1 MAEKKL
7 KRRLVELIIDE
18 ESERFGVEAISLVE
32 FPAIEENWVFFN
44 KDNFLSLAKLDEE
57 KKTLVGA
64 VLIPDKE
71 IPRYDQELDEEY
83 VVYFSKE
90 TIKQAQEL
98 FMSSLNNNNATYEHK
113 VPIDG
118 LSVVESWIKEDD
130 KFDKSSQYGFNKM
143 PIGTWFVKMKINNEE
158 VWEKVKNKEVRG
170 FSIEGYFTDKLIE
183 ATMHD
188 FKKKKKY
195 QDIESK
201 IAVVGALDGE
211 PLFATI
217 EEAEMYAKLFKNC
230 EGYHEHE
237 VEGVIRYMACT
248 DHSQATEMGKKK
260 KKKKRYTKEDR
271 LSDEDLLDRIRMI
284 IAQDEKDQFEL
295 MKEYITKR
303 ALAKYPWK
311 QCIADMKK
319 KYGEKSAAKICS
331 AIKRGTVKR

>member
-64 VLIPDKE
+64 VLIPEKE
-71 IPRYDQELDEEY
+71 IPRYDQERDEEY
-83 VVYFSKE
+83 VVYFSKD

-98 FMSSLNNNNATYEHK
+98 FMSSLRNNNATYEHK

-118 LSVVESWIKEDD
+118 LSVVESWIKEDE
-130 KFDKSSQYGFNKM
+130 KYDKSSQFGFENM
-143 PIGTWFVKMKINNEE
+143 PTGTWFVKMKVNNNE
-158 VWEKVKNKEVRG
+158 VWEKVKNKEVKG

-183 ATMHD
+183 AS
-188 FKKKKKY
+188 KKKKY
-195 QDIESK
+195 EDIESK

-211 PLFATI
+211 PLFATK

-237 VEGVIRYMACT
+237 ENGVIRYMACT

-303 ALAKYPWK
+303 ALAKYPWT

-319 KYGEKSAAKICS
+319 KYGKESAAKICS
-331 AIKRGTVKR
+331 AIKRGTIKR

>member
-1 MAEKKL
+1 MAEKKI
-7 KRRLVELIIDE
+7 KRRLVELVIDE

-64 VLIPDKE
+64 VLIPEKE
-71 IPRYDQELDEEY
+71 IPRYNQELDEEY
-83 VVYFSKE
+83 VVYFSKK

-98 FMSSLNNNNATYEHK
+98 FMSSLRNNNATYEHK
-113 VPIDG
+113 VPIQG
-118 LSVVESWIKEDD
+118 LSVVESWIKEDE
-130 KFDKSSQYGFNKM
+130 KYDKSSQFGFDKM
-143 PIGTWFVKMKINNEE
+143 PIGTWFVKMKIDNDE
-158 VWEKVKNKEVRG
+158 VWEKVKNKEVKG

-188 FKKKKKY
+188 FKKK
-195 QDIESK
+195 
-201 IAVVGALDGE
+201 
-211 PLFATI
+211 
-217 EEAEMYAKLFKNC
+217 
-230 EGYHEHE
+230 
-237 VEGVIRYMACT
+237 RY
-248 DHSQATEMGKKK
+248 KKK
-260 KKKKRYTKEDR
+260 KKKYYDKDSLT
-271 LSDEDLLDRIRMI
+271 DEDLLDRIRMI
-284 IAQDEKDQFEL
+284 IAQDETDQFEL

>member
-1 MAEKKL
+1 MAEKKV
-7 KRRLVELIIDE
+7 KRLVELIIDE

-64 VLIPDKE
+64 VLIPEKE
-71 IPRYDQELDEEY
+71 IPRFDQEENEEY

-90 TIKQAQEL
+90 TIKHAQEL
-98 FMSSLNNNNATYEHK
+98 FMSSLRNNSATYEHK
-113 VPIDG
+113 LPIDG
-118 LSVVESWIKEDD
+118 LSVVESWIKEDE
-130 KFDKSSQYGFNKM
+130 KYDKSSQFGFEKM
-143 PIGTWFVKMKINNEE
+143 PTGTWFVKMKVNNDE

-183 ATMHD
+183 ASKKKY
-188 FKKKKKY
+188 KKKKKY
-195 QDIESK
+195 
-201 IAVVGALDGE
+201 
-211 PLFATI
+211 
-217 EEAEMYAKLFKNC
+217 
-230 EGYHEHE
+230 
-237 VEGVIRYMACT
+237 
-248 DHSQATEMGKKK
+248 
-260 KKKKRYTKEDR
+260 TKEDV

-284 IAQDEKDQFEL
+284 ITQDEKDQFEL

-331 AIKRGTVKR
+331 AIKRGTINR

>member
-1 MAEKKL
+1 MAEKKA
-7 KRRLVELIIDE
+7 KRLVELIIDE

-32 FPAIEENWVFFN
+32 FPAIEENWVFFS

-64 VLIPDKE
+64 VLIPEKE
-71 IPRYDQELDEEY
+71 IPRFDQEENEEY

-98 FMSSLNNNNATYEHK
+98 FMVNLRNNNATYEHN
-113 VPIDG
+113 VPIEG
-118 LSVVESWIKEDD
+118 LSVVESWIKEDE
-130 KFDKSSQYGFNKM
+130 KFDKSSQFGFEKM
-143 PIGTWFVKMKINNEE
+143 PIGTWFVKMKINNDE
-158 VWEKVKNKEVRG
+158 VWNKVKNKEVKG

-183 ATMHD
+183 ASKKKKY
-188 FKKKKKY
+188 KKKKKY
-195 QDIESK
+195 
-201 IAVVGALDGE
+201 
-211 PLFATI
+211 
-217 EEAEMYAKLFKNC
+217 
-230 EGYHEHE
+230 
-237 VEGVIRYMACT
+237 
-248 DHSQATEMGKKK
+248 
-260 KKKKRYTKEDR
+260 TKEDITT
-271 LSDEDLLDRIRMI
+271 DEDLLDRIRMI
-284 IAQDEKDQFEL
+284 ISKDETDQFEM

>member
-1 MAEKKL
+1 MAEKKI

-64 VLIPDKE
+64 VLIPEKE
-71 IPRYDQELDEEY
+71 IARYDQELDEEY

-113 VPIDG
+113 VPIEG
-118 LSVVESWIKEDD
+118 LSVVESWIKEDE
-130 KFDKSSQYGFNKM
+130 KFDKSSQFGFDKM
-143 PIGTWFVKMKINNEE
+143 PLGTWFVKMKVNNDE
-158 VWEKVKNKEVRG
+158 VWDKVKNKEVRG
-170 FSIEGYFTDKLIE
+170 FSIEGYFTDVLIN
-183 ATMHD
+183 ASKKKY
-188 FKKKKKY
+188 KKKKK
-195 QDIESK
+195 
-201 IAVVGALDGE
+201 
-211 PLFATI
+211 
-217 EEAEMYAKLFKNC
+217 
-230 EGYHEHE
+230 
-237 VEGVIRYMACT
+237 
-248 DHSQATEMGKKK
+248 
-260 KKKKRYTKEDR
+260 YTKEDR

-319 KYGEKSAAKICS
+319 KYGKESAAKICS
-331 AIKRGTVKR
+331 AIKSGTVKR

>member
-83 VVYFSKE
+83 VVYFSKD

-98 FMSSLNNNNATYEHK
+98 FMSSLRNNNATYEHK

-143 PIGTWFVKMKINNEE
+143 PIGTWFVKMKIDNEE

-195 QDIESK
+195 EDIESK

-211 PLFATI
+211 PLFATK

-237 VEGVIRYMACT
+237 ENGVIRYMACT
-248 DHSQATEMGKKK
+248 EHSQATEMGKKK

>member
-83 VVYFSKE
+83 VVYFSKD

-98 FMSSLNNNNATYEHK
+98 FMSSLRNNNATYEHK

-143 PIGTWFVKMKINNEE
+143 PIGTWFVKMKIDNEE

-188 FKKKKKY
+188 FKKKKY
-195 QDIESK
+195 EDIESK

-211 PLFATI
+211 PLFATK

-237 VEGVIRYMACT
+237 ENGVIRYMACT
-248 DHSQATEMGKKK
+248 DHSQATEMCKKK

>member
-1 MAEKKL
+1 MAEKKV
-7 KRRLVELIIDE
+7 KKRLVELIIDE

-64 VLIPDKE
+64 VLIPEKE
-71 IPRYDQELDEEY
+71 IPRYDQELNEEY
-83 VVYFSKE
+83 IVYFSKE

-98 FMSSLNNNNATYEHK
+98 FMSTLRNNNATFEHK
-113 VPIDG
+113 VPIEG
-118 LSVVESWIKEDD
+118 LSVVESWIKEDE
-130 KFDKSSQYGFNKM
+130 KYDKSSQFGFENM
-143 PIGTWFVKMKINNEE
+143 PLGTWFVKMKVNNDEM
-158 VWEKVKNKEVRG
+158 WEKVKNKEVRG

-183 ATMHD
+183 AS
-188 FKKKKKY
+188 KKRAYK
-195 QDIESK
+195 DIENK

-211 PLFATI
+211 PLFATK
-217 EEAEMYAKLFKNC
+217 EEAEAYAKLFKNC

-237 VEGVIRYMACT
+237 VEGVIRYMACEK
-248 DHSQATEMGKKK
+248 HSDATEMRKKKTYKKK
-260 KKKKRYTKEDR
+260 KKKYYDKDS

-295 MKEYITKR
+295 MKEYITNR

-331 AIKRGTVKR
+331 AIKSGTVKR

>member
-1 MAEKKL
+1 MAEKKI
-7 KRRLVELIIDE
+7 KRRLVELVIDE

-64 VLIPDKE
+64 VLIPEKE

-98 FMSSLNNNNATYEHK
+98 FMSSLRNNNATYEHK

-118 LSVVESWIKEDD
+118 LSVVESWIKEDE
-130 KFDKSSQYGFNKM
+130 KYDKSSQFGFDKM
-143 PIGTWFVKMKINNEE
+143 PIGTWFVKMKISNDEI
-158 VWEKVKNKEVRG
+158 WDKVKNKEVRG

-183 ATMHD
+183 AS
-188 FKKKKKY
+188 KKKTYK
-195 QDIESK
+195 DIESK

-211 PLFATI
+211 PLFATK
-217 EEAEMYAKLFKNC
+217 EEAEAYAKLFKNC

-237 VEGVIRYMACT
+237 QEGVIRYMACE
-248 DHSQATEMGKKK
+248 DHSEATEMKKRKYKKK
-260 KKKKRYTKEDR
+260 KKYTKEDI
-271 LSDEDLLDRIRMI
+271 LSDNDLLDRIRMI
-284 IAQDEKDQFEL
+284 IAQDETDQFEL

-319 KYGEKSAAKICS
+319 KYGKESAAKICS
-331 AIKRGTVKR
+331 AIKSGTVKR

>member
-1 MAEKKL
+1 MAEKKI

-64 VLIPDKE
+64 VLIPEKE
-71 IPRYDQELDEEY
+71 IPRYDQELNEEY
-83 VVYFSKE
+83 VVYFSKD

-98 FMSSLNNNNATYEHK
+98 FMGTLRNNNATYEHK

-118 LSVVESWIKEDD
+118 LSVVESWIKEDE
-130 KFDKSSQYGFNKM
+130 KYDKSSQFGFEKM
-143 PIGTWFVKMKINNEE
+143 PLGTWFVKMKVNNDE
-158 VWEKVKNKEVRG
+158 VWEKVKNKEVKG

-188 FKKKKKY
+188 FKKKKY
-195 QDIESK
+195 
-201 IAVVGALDGE
+201 
-211 PLFATI
+211 
-217 EEAEMYAKLFKNC
+217 
-230 EGYHEHE
+230 
-237 VEGVIRYMACT
+237 
-248 DHSQATEMGKKK
+248 KKK
-260 KKKKRYTKEDR
+260 KKYTKEDI

-284 IAQDEKDQFEL
+284 IAQDETDQFEL

>member
-1 MAEKKL
+1 
-7 KRRLVELIIDE
+7 
-18 ESERFGVEAISLVE
+18 
-32 FPAIEENWVFFN
+32 
-44 KDNFLSLAKLDEE
+44 
-57 KKTLVGA
+57 
-64 VLIPDKE
+64 
-71 IPRYDQELDEEY
+71 
-83 VVYFSKE
+83 
-90 TIKQAQEL
+90 
-98 FMSSLNNNNATYEHK
+98 MSSLRNNNATYEHK

-143 PIGTWFVKMKINNEE
+143 PIGTWFVKMKIDNEE

-237 VEGVIRYMACT
+237 VGGIIRYMACT
-248 DHSQATEMGKKK
+248 DHSQATEMGK

>member
-7 KRRLVELIIDE
+7 KRRLVELVIDE

-64 VLIPDKE
+64 VLIPEKE

-98 FMSSLNNNNATYEHK
+98 FMSSLRNNNATYEHK
-113 VPIDG
+113 VPIQG
-118 LSVVESWIKEDD
+118 LSVVESWIKEDE
-130 KFDKSSQYGFNKM
+130 KYDKSSQFGFDKM
-143 PIGTWFVKMKINNEE
+143 PIGTWFVKMKISNDEI
-158 VWEKVKNKEVRG
+158 WEKVKNKEVKG

-188 FKKKKKY
+188 FKKKKY
-195 QDIESK
+195 
-201 IAVVGALDGE
+201 
-211 PLFATI
+211 
-217 EEAEMYAKLFKNC
+217 
-230 EGYHEHE
+230 
-237 VEGVIRYMACT
+237 
-248 DHSQATEMGKKK
+248 KKK
-260 KKKKRYTKEDR
+260 KKKYYDKDSLT
-271 LSDEDLLDRIRMI
+271 DEDLLDRIRMI
-284 IAQDEKDQFEL
+284 IAQDETDQFEL

>member
-1 MAEKKL
+1 MSMSKTKL
-7 KRRLVELIIDE
+7 KKVELIIDE
-18 ESERFGVEAISLVE
+18 EQERFGVEAISLVE
-32 FPAIEENWVFFN
+32 FPAIEENFVYLN
-44 KDNFLSLAKLDEE
+44 NDNFLTLAKLDEE

-64 VLIPDKE
+64 VLIPEKE
-71 IPRYDQELDEEY
+71 IPRYDQELNEEY
-83 VVYFSKE
+83 IVYFSKE

-98 FMSSLNNNNATYEHK
+98 FMSTLRNNNATFEHK
-113 VPIDG
+113 VPIEG
-118 LSVVESWIKEDD
+118 LSVVESWIKEDE
-130 KFDKSSQYGFNKM
+130 KYDKSSQFGFENM
-143 PIGTWFVKMKINNEE
+143 PLGTWFVKMKVNNDE
-158 VWEKVKNKEVRG
+158 VWDKVKNKEVKG

-183 ATMHD
+183 AS
-188 FKKKKKY
+188 KKRAYK
-195 QDIESK
+195 DIENK

-211 PLFATI
+211 PLFSTK
-217 EEAEMYAKLFKNC
+217 EEAEAYAKLFKNC

-237 VEGVIRYMACT
+237 VEGVIRYMACEK
-248 DHSQATEMGKKK
+248 HSDATEMKKRKYKRKKK
-260 KKKKRYTKEDR
+260 YTKEDR

-331 AIKRGTVKR
+331 AIKSGTVKR

>member
-1 MAEKKL
+1 MAEKKI
-7 KRRLVELIIDE
+7 KKRLVELVIDE

-64 VLIPDKE
+64 VLIPEKE

-113 VPIDG
+113 VPIEG
-118 LSVVESWIKEDD
+118 LSVVESWIKEDE
-130 KFDKSSQYGFNKM
+130 KFDKSSQFGFEKM
-143 PIGTWFVKMKINNEE
+143 PLGTWFVKMKVNNDE
-158 VWEKVKNKEVRG
+158 VWDKVKNKEVKG

-183 ATMHD
+183 ASKKKY
-188 FKKKKKY
+188 KKKKKY
-195 QDIESK
+195 
-201 IAVVGALDGE
+201 
-211 PLFATI
+211 
-217 EEAEMYAKLFKNC
+217 
-230 EGYHEHE
+230 
-237 VEGVIRYMACT
+237 
-248 DHSQATEMGKKK
+248 
-260 KKKKRYTKEDR
+260 TKEDII
-271 LSDEDLLDRIRMI
+271 SDEDLLDRIRMI

-331 AIKRGTVKR
+331 AIKKGTVKR

>member
-83 VVYFSKE
+83 VVYFSKD

-98 FMSSLNNNNATYEHK
+98 FMSSLRNNNATYEHK

-130 KFDKSSQYGFNKM
+130 KFDKSSQ
-143 PIGTWFVKMKINNEE
+143 
-158 VWEKVKNKEVRG
+158 
-170 FSIEGYFTDKLIE
+170 
-183 ATMHD
+183 
-188 FKKKKKY
+188 
-195 QDIESK
+195 
-201 IAVVGALDGE
+201 
-211 PLFATI
+211 
-217 EEAEMYAKLFKNC
+217 
-230 EGYHEHE
+230 
-237 VEGVIRYMACT
+237 
-248 DHSQATEMGKKK
+248 
-260 KKKKRYTKEDR
+260 
-271 LSDEDLLDRIRMI
+271 
-284 IAQDEKDQFEL
+284 
-295 MKEYITKR
+295 
-303 ALAKYPWK
+303 
-311 QCIADMKK
+311 
-319 KYGEKSAAKICS
+319 
-331 AIKRGTVKR
+331 

>member
-1 MAEKKL
+1 MAEKKI

-64 VLIPDKE
+64 VLIPEKE
-71 IPRYDQELDEEY
+71 IPRYDQELNEEY
-83 VVYFSKE
+83 VVYFSKD

-98 FMSSLNNNNATYEHK
+98 FMGTLRNNNATYEHK

-118 LSVVESWIKEDD
+118 LSVVESWIKEDE
-130 KFDKSSQYGFNKM
+130 KYDKSSQFGFEKM
-143 PIGTWFVKMKINNEE
+143 PLGTWFVKMKVNNDE
-158 VWEKVKNKEVRG
+158 VWEKVKNKEVKG

-188 FKKKKKY
+188 FKKKKY
-195 QDIESK
+195 
-201 IAVVGALDGE
+201 
-211 PLFATI
+211 
-217 EEAEMYAKLFKNC
+217 
-230 EGYHEHE
+230 
-237 VEGVIRYMACT
+237 
-248 DHSQATEMGKKK
+248 KKK
-260 KKKKRYTKEDR
+260 KKYTKEDI

-284 IAQDEKDQFEL
+284 IAQDETDQFEL
-295 MKEYITKR
+295 MKEYITKK

-319 KYGEKSAAKICS
+319 RYGKESAAKICS
-331 AIKRGTVKR
+331 AIKSGTVKR

>member
-98 FMSSLNNNNATYEHK
+98 FMSSLRNNNATYEHK

-143 PIGTWFVKMKINNEE
+143 PIGTWFVKMKIDNQE

-188 FKKKKKY
+188 FKKKKY
-195 QDIESK
+195 EDIESK

-331 AIKRGTVKR
+331 AIKSGTVKR